1 MAVSVR
7 LEPLL
12 EKELELTAK
21 RLGVTKSQFI
31 ISALERALGRKNPY
45 DLLMQV
51 NADQVQVEVREPVP
65 QAVYAVSPTKAAI
78 RAKLQAQHQ
87 ANQAD
92 WLAYQE
98 AKKHGQTWVAPE
110 PEAGTP

>member
-21 RLGVTKSQFI
+21 RLGVSKSQFI

-45 DLLMQV
+45 DLLLK
-51 NADQVQVEVREPVP
+51 VQAEVREPLSESP
-65 QAVYAVSPTKAAI
+65 DRLSPTKAAI
-78 RAKLQAQHQ
+78 RAKLKAEHN
-87 ANQAD
+87 ASQAD
-92 WLAYQE
+92 WLAFQQ
-98 AKKHGQTWVAPE
+98 AKARGESWTASE

>member
-21 RLGVTKSQFI
+21 RLGVSKSQFI

-45 DLLMQV
+45 DLLLKVQ
-51 NADQVQVEVREPVP
+51 ADVREPLLESRE
-65 QAVYAVSPTKAAI
+65 QLSPTKAAI
-78 RAKLQAQHQ
+78 RGKLKAKHEAS
-87 ANQAD
+87 QAD
-92 WLAYQE
+92 WLAFQQ
-98 AKKHGQTWVAPE
+98 AKAKGQAW
-110 PEAGTP
+110 TPPDTETGPS

>member
-21 RLGVTKSQFI
+21 RMGVTKSQFI

-45 DLLMQV
+45 DLLLQV
-51 NADQVQVEVREPVP
+51 NAEVREPLP
-65 QAVYAVSPTKAAI
+65 EGLAHMSPTKVAL
-78 RAKLQAQHQ
+78 RAKLQEKRQ
-87 ANQAD
+87 ASQAD
-92 WLAYQE
+92 WLAFQA
-98 AKKHGQTWVAPE
+98 AKKQGLAWSAPE
-110 PEAGTP
+110 PGVDSP

>member
-21 RLGVTKSQFI
+21 RMGVTKSQFI
-31 ISALERALGRKNPY
+31 VSALERALGRKNPY
-45 DLLMQV
+45 DLLVKV
-51 NADQVQVEVREPVP
+51 NAEAREPLAESP
-65 QAVYAVSPTKAAI
+65 EDMSPTKVAI
-78 RAKLQAQHQ
+78 RSKLKAKHEAS
-87 ANQAD
+87 QAD

-98 AKKHGQTWVAPE
+98 AKQQGRTWSASDLEKDAP
-110 PEAGTP
+110 

>member
-21 RLGVTKSQFI
+21 RMGVTKSQFI
-31 ISALERALGRKNPY
+31 VSALERALGRKNPY
-45 DLLMQV
+45 DLLLK
-51 NADQVQVEVREPVP
+51 VQAEVREPLLESGELI
-65 QAVYAVSPTKAAI
+65 SPTKAAI
-78 RAKLQAQHQ
+78 RSKLKTKRDAS
-87 ANQAD
+87 QAD

-98 AKKHGQTWVAPE
+98 AKKQGKVWSGSDQETDAP
-110 PEAGTP
+110 

>member
-21 RLGVTKSQFI
+21 RLCVTKSQFI
-31 ISALERALGRKNPY
+31 VSALERALGRKNPY
-45 DLLMQV
+45 DLLQKV
-51 NADQVQVEVREPVP
+51 NAEVRETLPENSESL
-65 QAVYAVSPTKAAI
+65 SPTKVAI
-78 RAKLQAQHQ
+78 RSKLKAKRD
-87 ANQAD
+87 NSQAD

-98 AKKHGQTWVAPE
+98 SKKQGKSWLAPDLEGNE
-110 PEAGTP
+110 P

>member
-31 ISALERALGRKNPY
+31 VSALEKALGRKNPY
-45 DLLMQV
+45 ELLLKV
-51 NADQVQVEVREPVP
+51 
-65 QAVYAVSPTKAAI
+65 KA
-78 RAKLQAQHQ
+78 
-87 ANQAD
+87 
-92 WLAYQE
+92 QE
-98 AKKHGQTWVAPE
+98 AEAVPPSGGHDDGGYPGDLSDADAMRAFIRQKLSKKHGLGAS
-110 PEAGTP
+110 

>member
-31 ISALERALGRKNPY
+31 VSALERALGRKDPY
-45 DLLMQV
+45 ELLLK
-51 NADQVQVEVREPVP
+51 VQAEVGEPLTDDNERL
-65 QAVYAVSPTKAAI
+65 SPTKAAI
-78 RAKLQAQHQ
+78 QSKLKAKRQAS
-87 ANQAD
+87 QAD
-92 WLAYQE
+92 WLAFQA
-98 AKKHGQTWVAPE
+98 AKKQGQTWTASNSE
-110 PEAGTP
+110 TDAL

>member
-31 ISALERALGRKNPY
+31 VSALERALGRKNPY
-45 DLLMQV
+45 DLLLK
-51 NADQVQVEVREPVP
+51 VQAEVLEPLP
-65 QAVYAVSPTKAAI
+65 ESGELISPTKAAI
-78 RAKLQAQHQ
+78 RSKLKTKRDAT
-87 ANQAD
+87 QAD
-92 WLAYQE
+92 WLAFQE
-98 AKKHGQTWVAPE
+98 AKKQGKVWPGSDPE
-110 PEAGTP
+110 TDTP

>member
-12 EKELELTAK
+12 EKELELAAK

-31 ISALERALGRKNPY
+31 VSALEKALGRKNPY
-45 DLLMQV
+45 ELLLKV
-51 NADQVQVEVREPVP
+51 HAEVREPTPEVELE
-65 QAVYAVSPTKAAI
+65 QMSPTRAAI
-78 RAKLQAQHQ
+78 RAKLKARQEAGR
-87 ANQAD
+87 AD

-98 AKKHGQTWVAPE
+98 AKKRGQPWPVQDQETDAQ
-110 PEAGTP
+110 

>member
-31 ISALERALGRKNPY
+31 ISALEKALGRKNPY
-45 DLLMQV
+45 ELLQKV
-51 NADQVQVEVREPVP
+51 KAETASDPRYQALQQAYVREP
-65 QAVYAVSPTKAAI
+65 QAPYETQRSRAQLIAKL
-78 RAKLQAQHQ
+78 RAK
-87 ANQAD
+87 
-92 WLAYQE
+92 
-98 AKKHGQTWVAPE
+98 HGLCTD
-110 PEAGTP
+110 

>member
-21 RLGVTKSQFI
+21 RMGVTKSQFI
-31 ISALERALGRKNPY
+31 VSALERALGRKNPY
-45 DLLMQV
+45 DLLLK
-51 NADQVQVEVREPVP
+51 VQAEVLEPLP
-65 QAVYAVSPTKAAI
+65 DGSAYLSPTKAAI
-78 RAKLQAQHQ
+78 RAKLQAKHE
-87 ANQAD
+87 AGQAD

-98 AKKHGQTWVAPE
+98 AKKHGQPWPASDSGPE
-110 PEAGTP
+110 KGVP

>member
-31 ISALERALGRKNPY
+31 VSALEKALGRKNPY
-45 DLLMQV
+45 ELLLKV
-51 NADQVQVEVREPVP
+51 KAEAAKTPAPDVPADNGDFKGNLADTDATRAFIRE
-65 QAVYAVSPTKAAI
+65 
-78 RAKLQAQHQ
+78 KLR
-87 ANQAD
+87 
-92 WLAYQE
+92 
-98 AKKHGQTWVAPE
+98 KKHGIGA
-110 PEAGTP
+110 A

>member
-31 ISALERALGRKNPY
+31 VSALEKALGRKNPY
-45 DLLMQV
+45 ELLLKV
-51 NADQVQVEVREPVP
+51 KAEAVAHGPGP
-65 QAVYAVSPTKAAI
+65 QAGEGDFKGDLSDKQATRAFI
-78 RAKLQAQHQ
+78 RDKLR
-87 ANQAD
+87 
-92 WLAYQE
+92 
-98 AKKHGQTWVAPE
+98 KKHVV
-110 PEAGTP
+110 GTA